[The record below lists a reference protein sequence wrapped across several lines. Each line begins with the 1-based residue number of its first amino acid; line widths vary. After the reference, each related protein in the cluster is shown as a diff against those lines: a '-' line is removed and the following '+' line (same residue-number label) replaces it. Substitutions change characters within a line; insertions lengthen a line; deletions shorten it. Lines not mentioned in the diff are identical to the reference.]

1 MKEPGSKPHRELN
14 VRLYLDDLREPPAD
28 FDTVART
35 AEEALALLRA
45 GRVTFLSFDHDLGTD
60 ATGYTVARWIEEQA
74 HAGTLAPLGWAVHSA
89 NPVGRRNI
97 EAALTNADRF
107 WHERATLSRSNPMAT
122 VHDTAAAERY
132 EQELAKA
139 PTREQ
144 PPTTVSS
151 VPIDPLYTPDSVGEL
166 DPDADLGYPGQYPY
180 VRGVHASMY
189 RSRLWTMRQF
199 AGFGTARQTNERFKF
214 LLEKGQT
221 GLSTAFDL
229 PTLMGLDSDDPRS
242 LGEVGKLGVAVDTLD
257 DMATLY
263 DGIDLGEVSVSMTI
277 NAPAI
282 VVMAFY
288 LANAEDRGI
297 DWRKLRG
304 TIQNDILK
312 EFHAQNEFVFP
323 PEPHVRLVAD
333 VIEFCATHVPQW
345 NTVSISGYHIRE
357 AGSTA
362 VQELAFTLADG
373 FHYVETC
380 LERGLDV
387 DAFAPR
393 LSFFFNAH
401 NDLFEEV
408 AKYRAARLLWA
419 EAMRHKYG
427 ARKENSWK
435 LRFHAQTAGC
445 SLQAEQPE
453 VNLMRVAY
461 QALAAVLGGCQSLHT
476 NSMDETLALPSEH
489 AATLAIRTQQV
500 LAYETGVT
508 NTVDPLGGGYFVE
521 ALTRQME
528 RQGRTYFDRIEQ
540 LGGMIKALESGFF
553 RREIADAAFV
563 YQRDVDAKRK
573 LIVGVNA
580 FVEDEAKKIDTL
592 VVDEKP
598 EKEQLA
604 ALRQRK
610 AQRDNATAQRLLA
623 EVRRVAAT
631 KENLMPTLLEAAR
644 ARCGVGEIMNALAD
658 VFGRYDGAARW

>member
-1 MKEPGSKPHRELN
+1 
-14 VRLYLDDLREPPAD
+14 
-28 FDTVART
+28 
-35 AEEALALLRA
+35 
-45 GRVTFLSFDHDLGTD
+45 
-60 ATGYTVARWIEEQA
+60 
-74 HAGTLAPLGWAVHSA
+74 
-89 NPVGRRNI
+89 
-97 EAALTNADRF
+97 
-107 WHERATLSRSNPMAT
+107 MAT
-122 VHDTAAAERY
+122 VTDTTAFDRWQQENAAAPLRD
-132 EQELAKA
+132 
-139 PTREQ
+139 Q

-151 VPIDPLYTPDSVGEL
+151 VPIDALYTPESLERF
-166 DPDADLGYPGQYPY
+166 DPDSELGYPGQYPFT
-180 VRGVHASMY
+180 RGVHASMY

-199 AGFGTARQTNERFKF
+199 AGFGTPRQTNERFRF

-229 PTLMGLDSDDPRS
+229 PTLMGLDSDDPRA
-242 LGEVGKLGVAVDTLD
+242 LGEVGRLGVAVDTLD
-257 DMATLY
+257 DMRELFA
-263 DGIDLGEVSVSMTI
+263 GIDLAKVSVSMTI

-282 VVMAFY
+282 VIMAYFV
-288 LANAEDRGI
+288 ANAADQGV
-297 DWRKLRG
+297 DWRQLRG

-333 VIEFCATHVPQW
+333 LIEFCTRHVPQW

-380 LERGLDV
+380 LERGLPV

-401 NDLFEEV
+401 NDIFEEL
-408 AKYRAARLLWA
+408 AKYRAARVLWA

-445 SLQAEQPE
+445 SLQDKQPE

-489 AATLAIRTQQV
+489 AVTLALRTQQV

-508 NTVDPLGGGYFVE
+508 NTVDPLGGSYFVE
-521 ALTRQME
+521 TLTRQMQQDA
-528 RQGRTYFDRIEQ
+528 RVYFDRIRE
-540 LGGMIKALESGFF
+540 LGGMIPALEAGFF

-563 YQRDVDAKRK
+563 YQREIDARHK

-580 FVEDEAKKIDTL
+580 FQEA
-592 VVDEKP
+592 DEKP
-598 EKEQLA
+598 IETLVIDDAVEKEQVA
-604 ALRQRK
+604 KLRK
-610 AQRDNATAQRLLA
+610 LKGSRDNEAVRRLLDQL
-623 EVRRVAAT
+623 RREAAT
-631 KENLMPTLLEAAR
+631 TTNLLPTLIEAAR
-644 ARCGVGEIMNALAD
+644 AHCAVGEVMNALAD